1 MIFNTCSIG
10 NAVTSRKTKYQYGF
24 QVLTKFDAS
33 ERTLY
38 HLIQSV
44 LLQNRISRIVNIAL

>member
-24 QVLTKFDAS
+24 QVLTKFDPS